1 MDLSVSTDLSF
12 IASLNFMNTQ
22 LYRTNETNDF
32 DLVPARFPSEDSID
46 YVVRFIRN
54 WFFDEDETVTEKTVS
69 VTGAVVKI
77 RVTTKLKDRDIEGPL
92 VVGSISELESFD

>member
-1 MDLSVSTDLSF
+1 MECNVSTDLSF

-22 LYRTNETNDF
+22 LY
-32 DLVPARFPSEDSID
+32 SID